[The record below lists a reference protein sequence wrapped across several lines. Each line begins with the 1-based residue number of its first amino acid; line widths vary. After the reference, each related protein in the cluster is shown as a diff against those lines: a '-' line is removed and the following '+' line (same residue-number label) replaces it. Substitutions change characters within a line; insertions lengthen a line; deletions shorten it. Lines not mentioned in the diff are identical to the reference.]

1 MRYNS
6 TRIPGE
12 GTVRTVFLDSIVHS
26 QSTADDFPTSLLA
39 AYFDF
44 PESILVE
51 NSRRFH
57 VLDIIKTLMVDDQE
71 ELYFKMV
78 AT

>member
-12 GTVRTVFLDSIVHS
+12 GTVRTVFLDSIVRSH
-26 QSTADDFPTSLLA
+26 STADDSPTSLLA
-39 AYFDF
+39 AY
-44 PESILVE
+44 PAPRESILVE

-57 VLDIIKTLMVDDQE
+57 VLDIVGTLMVDDQE
-71 ELYFKMV
+71 KLYFKMV
-78 AT
+78 AR